1 MFYVLKRI
9 MSNTVET
16 YLYRDCLYTI
26 IFGDGVRGVNLL
38 NLENQF
44 SDAIFISFL
53 LSLDLNKGI
62 GCLFYRKEQIVNLY
76 LSTVPL
82 KAENLS
88 VDIRHWKVAAGAT
101 LIGIDPIKASCF
113 CMADS

>member
-16 YLYRDCLYTI
+16 YLCRDCLYTI

-44 SDAIFISFL
+44 SDTVFISFL
-53 LSLDLNKGI
+53 LTLDLKGI
-62 GCLFYRKEQIVNLY
+62 ACLFYRKEQTVNLY

-101 LIGIDPIKASCF
+101 LIRIDPIKASCF
-113 CMADS
+113 FMADS